1 MGLMMTFNLLAS
13 LAVQVAR
20 ALEWRRKKEE
30 SEEVVATL
38 QAAELERR
46 RARTRILDDL
56 GQV

>member
-1 MGLMMTFNLLAS
+1 MTFNLLAS